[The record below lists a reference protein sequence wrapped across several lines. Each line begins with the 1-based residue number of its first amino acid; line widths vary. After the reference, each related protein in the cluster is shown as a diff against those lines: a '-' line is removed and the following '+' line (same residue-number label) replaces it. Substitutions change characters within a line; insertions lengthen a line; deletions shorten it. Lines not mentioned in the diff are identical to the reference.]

1 MLVCLS
7 AAKNKREPIHV
18 LANPLVASA
27 LVLASTGSAWS
38 ELIHVK
44 VFVGSMFEI
53 GENTGDCAGEYQH
66 CRDQRSSI
74 VTAWS
79 QI

>member
-1 MLVCLS
+1 M
-7 AAKNKREPIHV
+7 HV
-18 LANPLVASA
+18 PANSLVASA

-53 GENTGDCAGEYQH
+53 GEDTDDRAGEYQH
-66 CRDQRSSI
+66 CRDQRRSI

-79 QI
+79 RI